1 MAARNNSARARAL
14 VLPRPAWRGNL
25 ELARLAPSGRSLAVG
40 FALIAVASGL
50 YAAAR
55 TTGILAIRTV
65 EVRGVGPAD
74 AARVRAAL
82 ATLRGTSLLAVSGDD
97 VRGRVARLPEVAGVT
112 FDRAYPHTL
121 RLRIVPERPAVVVRR
136 GAESWL
142 VSERG
147 RAIRK
152 IPRGHARML
161 PRVWVSKT
169 TEIARGATLDASG
182 GGTAAQ
188 ALAVLR
194 KADFSL
200 AVRTVHADHGTL
212 TFALRDGRELRFGS
226 VTDLRLKLAVAQ
238 EALDFVQSGA
248 YLDVSVPQRPV
259 SGSTL
264 KSKVEP

>member
-1 MAARNNSARARAL
+1 MATRNKSARARAL
-14 VLPRPAWRGNL
+14 VLPRAPWHGNL
-25 ELARLAPSGRSLAVG
+25 ELARLAPSVRSLAVG
-40 FALIAVASGL
+40 FALIAVAAAL

-55 TTGILAIRTV
+55 TTGMLAIQTV

-82 ATLRGTSLLAVSGDD
+82 ATLRGTSLLALSGDD
-97 VRGRVARLPEVAGVT
+97 VRGRVGRLPEVAAVT

-121 RLRIVPERPAVVVRR
+121 RLRIVPELPALVVRR

-152 IPRGHARML
+152 IPRGRAHAL
-161 PRVWVSKT
+161 PRVWVPKGT
-169 TEIARGATLDASG
+169 DIARGATLDASG
-182 GGTAAQ
+182 GGEAAQ

-200 AVRTVHADHGTL
+200 AVRTVHADKGTL
-212 TFALRDGRELRFGS
+212 KFSLRDGRELRFGAA
-226 VTDLRLKLAVAQ
+226 TDLRLKLAVAQ
-238 EALDFVQSGA
+238 RALGFVESGA

-259 SGSTL
+259 SGQTL
-264 KSKVEP
+264 KSKVEL